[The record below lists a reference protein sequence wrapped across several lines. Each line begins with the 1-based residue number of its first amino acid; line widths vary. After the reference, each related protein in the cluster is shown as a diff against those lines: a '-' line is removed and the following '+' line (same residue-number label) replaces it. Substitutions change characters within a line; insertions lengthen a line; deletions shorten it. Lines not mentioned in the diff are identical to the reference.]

1 MRERLRADMAE
12 QELGEERGRVNAVQH
27 QLESER
33 KLREAAERQ
42 VMQLQAAPPQ
52 KQQQQQQQQQE
63 EQNMLVAPPA
73 GTMDGYVPVA
83 TVQLM
88 TAAMTA
94 NAAAMSANLKV
105 MESAF
110 GAHRYP

>member
-52 KQQQQQQQQQE
+52 KQQQE